1 MERWL
6 YRRRSNHGPSLHEG
20 DESHRR
26 TGCLSMAYVDL
37 VSTGVTPVVGGATYN
52 FAFDTPVAAD
62 GSPHITH
69 LGFQSSMTFGLLP
82 AVTTTLG
89 RLISN
94 IRIKVGSMEL
104 VNFDDPEFDPAAAGI
119 PSNLSVLAQ
128 KVGGTDAQTLTGLT
142 LLSELSLPF
151 GLDASKSHR
160 VNMSITLGDEAVW
173 AGQPLIPASTEFNI
187 VHYYGRSAEQTLY
200 GSRQDFDLNLNAT
213 RTVTIYGKQ
222 GWNMLGVVACDDSL
236 ADALSAIRVNNGA
249 FRELTAAQWRIL
261 DGTYKNGIR
270 NDAVGVSPAW
280 TLFKSGFQFLDLKR
294 ITAGANVDLA
304 VTAAL
309 TTTCSFFPVWVAP
322 LGAKSGAAPKQTTQ
336 TVSSVTGTVNSES
349 AY

>member
-1 MERWL
+1 
-6 YRRRSNHGPSLHEG
+6 
-20 DESHRR
+20 
-26 TGCLSMAYVDL
+26 MAYVDL

-52 FAFDTPVAAD
+52 FAFDTPIAAD

-69 LGFQSSMTFGLLP
+69 LGFQSSMSFAAPP
-82 AVTTTLG
+82 AANTTIG
-89 RLISN
+89 RLIAN

-104 VNFDDPEFDPAAAGI
+104 INFDDPEFDVAAPV

-160 VNMSITLGDEAVW
+160 VNVSITLGDEALW
-173 AGQPLIPASTEFNI
+173 CGQPLQPATTEFNI
-187 VHYYGRSAEQTLY
+187 VHYYGRAAEQTLY
-200 GSRQDFDLNLNAT
+200 GSRQDFDLNNGAT

-236 ADALSAIRVNNGA
+236 NDALSAIRVNNGA
-249 FRELTAAQWRIL
+249 FRELTAAQWRVL

-270 NDAVGVSPAW
+270 NDALGVTPTW

-304 VTAAL
+304 VTANL

-349 AY
+349 TY